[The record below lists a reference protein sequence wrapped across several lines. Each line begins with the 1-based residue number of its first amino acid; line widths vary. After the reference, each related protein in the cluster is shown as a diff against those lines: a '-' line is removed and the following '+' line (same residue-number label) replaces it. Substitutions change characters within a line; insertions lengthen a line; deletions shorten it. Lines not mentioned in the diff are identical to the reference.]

1 MPRDAPSPGSAAR
14 RPRDP
19 CGSRDPRRVLLVDAD
34 AFFVAVARLVDPAG
48 AGRAPLLIVGGAP
61 GSRGVV
67 CSASYECRRFGVR
80 SAMPI
85 ARALRLCPQ
94 ATCVP
99 VPRRACGE
107 KSREIAAVLGRFAP
121 VVAPASIDEWYLDL
135 AGTEALYGEEPL
147 ETTAQRIRHAVAAE
161 TGLTVSIGGG
171 TNRLVAK
178 LAVELAK
185 PHRRASASASGE
197 DAGTAAAPIGGGAY
211 VVPAGREG
219 EFMTRFALRDIPLVG
234 PRLQEE
240 LARAGLRT
248 VRDALAHDAASLDRM
263 LGART
268 GRWLHDRVRGIDP
281 TPVEAR
287 DEAKSMGRE
296 ETFDRDLHD
305 EATIERELLRLAVR
319 VSADLRADGLTARTV
334 TVKVRDADFTT
345 RQGSRTLARG
355 VDSERA
361 VATVARELLRRLRR
375 ARRVGVRLLGVSLS
389 QLAEERAGAAQQPQ
403 LALFDEPAAAAGGDD
418 GVETPRDRALSRM
431 VDRIRARFGR
441 EAIVPGEILGE

>member
-1 MPRDAPSPGSAAR
+1 MPLAR
-14 RPRDP
+14 RI
-19 CGSRDPRRVLLVDAD
+19 LLVDAD
-34 AFFVAVARLVDPAG
+34 AFFVAVARMVDPEG

-67 CSASYECRRFGVR
+67 CSASYECRRYGVR

-85 ARALRLCPQ
+85 AQALRLCPK

-99 VPRRACGE
+99 VPRTACGT
-107 KSREIAAVLGRFAP
+107 KSREIAAVLARFAP

-135 AGTEALYGEEPL
+135 AGTESLYGGEPL
-147 ETTAQRIRHAVAAE
+147 AATAQRIRRAVAAE

-185 PHRRASASASGE
+185 PHKAPPKVAGATAGGE
-197 DAGTAAAPIGGGAY
+197 PNDDGDDTGQRGSGAY
-211 VVPAGREG
+211 VVAPGG
-219 EFMTRFALRDIPLVG
+219 EAAFMTRFALAEIPLVG
-234 PRLQEE
+234 PKLQER
-240 LARAGLRT
+240 LSRAGMRT
-248 VRDALAHDAASLDRM
+248 VADALRHDAATLERL
-263 LGART
+263 LGERT
-268 GRWLHDRVRGIDP
+268 GRWLHDRVRGVDP

-305 EATIERELLRLAVR
+305 EPTIERELVRLAVR
-319 VSADLRADGLTARTV
+319 VSADLRADGVTARTV
-334 TVKVRDADFTT
+334 TVKIRDADFTT
-345 RQGSRTLARG
+345 RQASRTLDRG

-389 QLAEERAGAAQQPQ
+389 QLGDGSAAPDAAQ
-403 LALFDEPAAAAGGDD
+403 LALFDDPRPAPGEV
-418 GVETPRDRALSRM
+418 VETERDRALSRV
-431 VDRIRARFGR
+431 VDRIREKYGSR
-441 EAIVPGEILGE
+441 AIVPGQILDDDD

>member
-1 MPRDAPSPGSAAR
+1 MSGIPSPASSPASSSASSAASSSAPAAAR
-14 RPRDP
+14 RI
-19 CGSRDPRRVLLVDAD
+19 LLVDAD
-34 AFFVAVARLVDPAG
+34 AFFVAVARLVDPEG

-67 CSASYECRRFGVR
+67 CSASYECRRYGVR

-85 ARALRLCPQ
+85 AQALRLCPQ

-99 VPRRACGE
+99 VPRGACGE

-135 AGTEALYGEEPL
+135 AGTEALYGGEPL
-147 ETTAQRIRHAVAAE
+147 AATAQRIRRAVAE
-161 TGLTVSIGGG
+161 STGLTVSIGGG
-171 TNRLVAK
+171 TTRVVAK

-185 PHRRASASASGE
+185 PHKGKPRGAPEEEGAADDGRGSG
-197 DAGTAAAPIGGGAY
+197 AFVVAPGGEGA
-211 VVPAGREG
+211 
-219 EFMTRFALRDIPLVG
+219 FMTRFELREIPLVG
-234 PRLQEE
+234 PKLQERLE
-240 LARAGLRT
+240 RAGLRT
-248 VRDALAHDAASLDRM
+248 VPDALAHDVASLERIA
-263 LGART
+263 GERT
-268 GRWLHDRVRGIDP
+268 GRWLFDRIRGIDP
-281 TPVEAR
+281 TAVEPR

-305 EATIERELLRLAVR
+305 ESAIERELLRLAVR
-319 VSADLRADGLTARTV
+319 VSADLRGDGLTARTV

-345 RQGSRTLARG
+345 RQGSRTLSRG

-389 QLAEERAGAAQQPQ
+389 QLAEEGAGGGAQ
-403 LALFDEPAAAAGGDD
+403 LALFDEAVADD
-418 GVETPRDRALSRM
+418 GVETPRDRELSRV
-431 VDRIRARFGR
+431 VDRIRAKFGR
-441 EAIVPGEILGE
+441 GAIVPGESLE